1 MASAVVAT
9 GEAAVAT
16 TEREQVPHVMGAATG
31 LVLAVV
37 DVRDRSL
44 PAALTETAAPF
55 HDDAAVA
62 GRDRFRATH
71 SGVNPKSAVK

>member
-1 MASAVVAT
+1 
-9 GEAAVAT
+9 
-16 TEREQVPHVMGAATG
+16 MGAAAG
-31 LVLAVV
+31 LVLAVMQ
-37 DVRDRSL
+37 VRDRAL

-71 SGVNPKSAVK
+71 RGTVLTMVSNRANPKQ

>member
-1 MASAVVAT
+1 
-9 GEAAVAT
+9 
-16 TEREQVPHVMGAATG
+16 MGAATG
-31 LVLAVV
+31 LVLAVMQ
-37 DVRDRSL
+37 VRDGSF

-71 SGVNPKSAVK
+71 SGVYPKSAVR